1 MKVDDKKA
9 PKRSINNTSTLDG
22 FITEDKRFK
31 NSVWTKNVLKE
42 GRLEFSCK
50 YFIVIKQK

>member
-42 GRLEFSCK
+42 GRIEFSW
-50 YFIVIKQK
+50 